1 MPLKSAMKQ
10 KLRVDFSVTV
20 DKFLQTETA
29 RHAREQKVC
38 QVSGY
43 EWESN
48 SEAESIKD
56 VDDINMLLHWKQK
69 IINLTT
75 LSSLVAP

>member
-1 MPLKSAMKQ
+1 MYKVALKECDETKNAGRFFQ
-10 KLRVDFSVTV
+10 LHTV
-20 DKFLQTETA
+20 DNFLHTETA

-56 VDDINMLLHWKQK
+56 VDDINMLLH
-69 IINLTT
+69 
-75 LSSLVAP
+75 